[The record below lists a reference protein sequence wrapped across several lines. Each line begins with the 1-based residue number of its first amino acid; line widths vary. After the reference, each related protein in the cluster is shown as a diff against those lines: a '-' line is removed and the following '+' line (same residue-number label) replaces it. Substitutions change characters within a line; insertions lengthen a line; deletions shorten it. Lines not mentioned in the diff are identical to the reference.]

1 MPNNQNQNLIYN
13 SKMQNTYL
21 ISKTLNVM
29 KWPIIGIVISL
40 VLILVGFLGDSTRLT
55 MAGVVFLMCNVG
67 VIIGIKLKQKEQ

>member
-1 MPNNQNQNLIYN
+1 
-13 SKMQNTYL
+13 
-21 ISKTLNVM
+21 M

-40 VLILVGFLGDSTRLT
+40 VLILVGFLDDSTRLT

>member
-1 MPNNQNQNLIYN
+1 MAHRALVKEKGKEIIN
-13 SKMQNTYL
+13 
-21 ISKTLNVM
+21 SKTLYVM

>member
-1 MPNNQNQNLIYN
+1 VAHGALAEEKNKEII
-13 SKMQNTYL
+13 T
-21 ISKTLNVM
+21 SKTLNVM

-40 VLILVGFLGDSTRLT
+40 VLILVGFLCDSTRLT

>member
-1 MPNNQNQNLIYN
+1 MAHRALAEEKGKEIIN
-13 SKMQNTYL
+13 
-21 ISKTLNVM
+21 SKTLYVM